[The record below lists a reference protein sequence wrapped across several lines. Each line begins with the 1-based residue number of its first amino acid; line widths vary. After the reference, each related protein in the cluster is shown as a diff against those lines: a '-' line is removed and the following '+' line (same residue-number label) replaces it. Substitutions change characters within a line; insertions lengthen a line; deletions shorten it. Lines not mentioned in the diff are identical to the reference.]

1 MSTDIIVAII
11 NGLVTI
17 LVGIITA
24 RVAYLGSMRGAKLQI
39 EKANADAERVKKE
52 EEELAKKFIKS
63 FLYKEITENIKKI
76 SPQQIRSIRER
87 AEDKLSVST
96 YLKIKPELSFETYN
110 EVRHTLNKIN
120 DVLFVAEVLRIYK
133 CFKILKDND
142 KLNDKGVVVAGEI
155 YDALQHWIKKLH
167 IEEHLE

>member
-52 EEELAKKFIKS
+52 EEELAKKFKVIPINGNNEK
-63 FLYKEITENIKKI
+63 YK
-76 SPQQIRSIRER
+76 
-87 AEDKLSVST
+87 
-96 YLKIKPELSFETYN
+96 
-110 EVRHTLNKIN
+110 
-120 DVLFVAEVLRIYK
+120 
-133 CFKILKDND
+133 KD
-142 KLNDKGVVVAGEI
+142 
-155 YDALQHWIKKLH
+155 
-167 IEEHLE
+167 